1 MLGADAY
8 ITLHL
13 HHERSLRLRQAAAAD
28 TVAHGLRG
36 YRGGRRAS
44 RWAWLRR
51 RRRPLMVS

>member
-13 HHERSLRLRQAAAAD
+13 HHERSERLRKAAD
-28 TVAHGLRG
+28 ADNLAHGLRRH
-36 YRGGRRAS
+36 RGARRAS

-51 RRRPLMVS
+51 RRRPLMAS